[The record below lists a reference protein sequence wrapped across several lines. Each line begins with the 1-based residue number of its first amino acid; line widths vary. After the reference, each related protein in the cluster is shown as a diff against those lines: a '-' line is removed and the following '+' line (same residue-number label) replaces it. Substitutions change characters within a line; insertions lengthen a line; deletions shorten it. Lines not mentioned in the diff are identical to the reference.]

1 LQIINNFKFM
11 LMKKMTL
18 LFVFGFFLSL
28 RTNAQ
33 NETVDS
39 TKLSV
44 GEKID
49 KWQSKLPLN
58 FSGSVDAYI
67 QTNFT
72 PKQSNTVLNEA
83 FPTKANSFELG
94 MINFMLSKEY
104 KKIGF
109 MADIGFGPRAEA
121 ANNTLYAN
129 SIIAIKQLYMSYAPA
144 DWVKLTLGNFST
156 FFGYE
161 LIEPQNNFHY
171 STSLAFQNGPFYHTG
186 FKANFT
192 KDKLNFLVGFFND
205 TDTKS
210 DNDRNKYAGA
220 QLGYTGNKVSGYLN
234 WVGGNETNANDTLS
248 PFKNYKSSLGFTGIA
263 TLGKNSK
270 GSMALDFA
278 WHRFRQKAIKGDEA
292 SNAQYFTTYLYGKY
306 NLKDNV
312 GLGVRVGY
320 ATNND
325 FVMPFAAGAAKHFAD
340 VTLTSSITIS
350 DFLIVKPEFRLD
362 YADEKV
368 FVSRNGLG
376 SNFQYRL
383 LMATIFTF

>member
-1 LQIINNFKFM
+1 MQIINKLKIR
-11 LMKKMTL
+11 LMKKTVL
-18 LFVFGFFLSL
+18 LFVFGLLVTFRASS
-28 RTNAQ
+28 Q
-33 NETVDS
+33 EET
-39 TKLSV
+39 TEKEKLSV

-58 FSGSVDAYI
+58 FSGSVDAYV

-72 PKQSNTVLNEA
+72 PKQTNSVLNEA

-94 MINFMLSKEY
+94 MINFMLSREF
-104 KKIGF
+104 KKVGF

-129 SIIAIKQLYMSYAPA
+129 TIIAIKQLYMTYAPA
-144 DWVKLTLGNFST
+144 EWVKLTLGNFST

-192 KDKLNFLVGFFND
+192 KDKFNFLVGFFND

-210 DNDRNKYAGA
+210 DDDRNKYAGA
-220 QLGYTGNKVSGYLN
+220 QVGYTGDKFSGYLN

-248 PFKNYKSSLGFTGIA
+248 PFRNYKSSLGFTGVA
-263 TLGKNSK
+263 TLGKKEK
-270 GSMALDFA
+270 GSLALDLA
-278 WHRFRQKAIKGDEA
+278 WHRYRQKAVKGDA
-292 SNAQYFTTYLYGKY
+292 ANAVEYFTTYLYGKY
-306 NLKDNV
+306 DIKDNV
-312 GLGVRVGY
+312 GLGLRLGY
-320 ATNND
+320 ANNND
-325 FVMPFAAGAAKHFAD
+325 FTMPYVAGLAKHFAD

-350 DFLIVKPEFRLD
+350 DFLMVKPEFRLD
-362 YADEKV
+362 YANEKV
-368 FVSRNGLG
+368 FIDRKGNG

-383 LMATIFTF
+383 LMATIFSF